1 MLVVK
6 FFDFFVKV
14 PVKIFDMWKHY
25 YEVSRTLF
33 YVILVGL
40 AAFFIVVWISY
51 DLVNAIVGVLFI
63 LGILFLS
70 YVNWGG
76 IVYDFA
82 FRKFYAEFSD
92 YFGKRK
98 KAALWLMGFLY

>member
-1 MLVVK
+1 MLILWGIMLVVK

-40 AAFFIVVWISY
+40 VAFFIVWASY
-51 DLVNAIVGVLFI
+51 NIENAFVAVFFI
-63 LGILFLS
+63 LGVLFLS
-70 YVNWGG
+70 YVN
-76 IVYDFA
+76 
-82 FRKFYAEFSD
+82 
-92 YFGKRK
+92 
-98 KAALWLMGFLY
+98 